1 MIVQDKIHVLGRG
14 WVIIS
19 ETDEPPT
26 IEDMVFI
33 NDKCFAIAGI
43 ERWPYSKRLGLIL
56 RPNDESN
63 EAISVGDNLE
73 IIKRT
78 HN

>member
-1 MIVQDKIHVLGRG
+1 MIVQDKIRVIGRG
-14 WVIIS
+14 WVIIT

-26 IEDMVFI
+26 IEDMIFV
-33 NDKCFAIAGI
+33 NDRYFSIAGI
-43 ERWPYSKRLGLIL
+43 ERVTFSKRLGLIL
-56 RPNDESN
+56 RPNDEAN
-63 EAISVGDNLE
+63 ETISIGDNME

>member
-1 MIVQDKIHVLGRG
+1 MIVQDKIRVLGRG

-19 ETDEPPT
+19 ETDEPLT
-26 IEDMVFI
+26 ITDEILANGKTFGIV
-33 NDKCFAIAGI
+33 GI

-56 RPNDESN
+56 KPNDESN
-63 EAISVGDNLE
+63 EVISVGDDLE

-78 HN
+78 HD

>member
-1 MIVQDKIHVLGRG
+1 MIVQDKIRVLGRG

-19 ETDEPPT
+19 ETDEPLT
-26 IEDMVFI
+26 ITDEILANGKTFGIV
-33 NDKCFAIAGI
+33 GI

-63 EAISVGDNLE
+63 EVISVGDDLE

-78 HN
+78 HD

>member
-1 MIVQDKIHVLGRG
+1 MIVEDKIRVLGRG

-26 IEDMVFI
+26 ISDEIEVNGKVFGI
-33 NDKCFAIAGI
+33 VGI
-43 ERWPYSKRLGLIL
+43 ERWYTKRLGLVL
-56 RPNDESN
+56 RPNDEVN
-63 EAISVGDNLE
+63 ETISIGDNLE
-73 IIKRT
+73 IKKRT

>member
-1 MIVQDKIHVLGRG
+1 MIVEDKIRVLGRG

-26 IEDMVFI
+26 ISDEIEVNGKIFGI
-33 NDKCFAIAGI
+33 VGI
-43 ERWPYSKRLGLIL
+43 ERWYTKRLGLIL
-56 RPNDESN
+56 KPNDEVN
-63 EAISVGDNLE
+63 ETISIGDNME

-78 HN
+78 RN

>member
-1 MIVQDKIHVLGRG
+1 MIVQDKIRGLGRG

-19 ETDEPPT
+19 ETDEPLT
-26 IEDMVFI
+26 ITDEILANGKTFGIV
-33 NDKCFAIAGI
+33 GI

-63 EAISVGDNLE
+63 EVISVGDDLE

-78 HN
+78 HD

>member
-1 MIVQDKIHVLGRG
+1 MIVEDKIRVLGRG

-26 IEDMVFI
+26 ISDEIEVNGKIFGI
-33 NDKCFAIAGI
+33 VGI
-43 ERWPYSKRLGLIL
+43 ERWSYIKRLGLIL
-56 RPNDESN
+56 RPNDEVN
-63 EAISVGDNLE
+63 ETISIGDNME

-78 HN
+78 HS

>member
-1 MIVQDKIHVLGRG
+1 MIVEDKIRVLGRG
-14 WVIIS
+14 WIILS

-26 IEDMVFI
+26 ISDEIEVNGKIFGI
-33 NDKCFAIAGI
+33 VGI

-56 RPNDESN
+56 RPNDEVN
-63 EAISVGDNLE
+63 ETISIGDNME

>member
-26 IEDMVFI
+26 IEDMVFV
-33 NDKCFAIAGI
+33 NDKYFAIAGI
-43 ERWPYSKRLGLIL
+43 ERVSFSKRLGLIL

-63 EAISVGDNLE
+63 EVISVGDNLE

-78 HN
+78 HS

>member
-1 MIVQDKIHVLGRG
+1 MIVQDKIRVIGRG

-26 IEDMVFI
+26 ISDEIEVNGKIFGI
-33 NDKCFAIAGI
+33 VGI
-43 ERWPYSKRLGLIL
+43 ERWSYSKRLGLIL
-56 RPNDESN
+56 RPNDEVN
-63 EAISVGDNLE
+63 ETISIGDNME

-78 HN
+78 HS

>member
-1 MIVQDKIHVLGRG
+1 MIVEDKIRVLGRG

-26 IEDMVFI
+26 ISDEIEVNGKIFG
-33 NDKCFAIAGI
+33 IAGI
-43 ERWPYSKRLGLIL
+43 ERWYTKRLGLVL
-56 RPNDESN
+56 RPNDEVN
-63 EAISVGDNLE
+63 ETISIGDNME

>member
-1 MIVQDKIHVLGRG
+1 MIVQDKIRVTGRG

-26 IEDMVFI
+26 ISDEIEANGKIFGIV
-33 NDKCFAIAGI
+33 GI
-43 ERWPYSKRLGLIL
+43 ERWSYSKRLGLIL
-56 RPNDESN
+56 KPNDEVN
-63 EAISVGDNLE
+63 ETISIGDNME

-78 HN
+78 HD

>member
-19 ETDEPPT
+19 ETDEQPT
-26 IEDMVFI
+26 IEGIVFV
-33 NDKCFAIAGI
+33 NNKYFAIAGI

-56 RPNDESN
+56 RPNDEAN
-63 EAISVGDNLE
+63 ETISIGDNME

>member
-1 MIVQDKIHVLGRG
+1 MIVEDKIRVLGRG

-26 IEDMVFI
+26 ISDEIKVNGKIFGI
-33 NDKCFAIAGI
+33 VGI
-43 ERWPYSKRLGLIL
+43 ERWYTKRLGLVL
-56 RPNDESN
+56 RPNDEVN
-63 EAISVGDNLE
+63 ETISIGDNME